1 MKQAMKITADINLE
15 NHETLNLVAS
25 IVKKNDTAS
34 GTSKCDCIPTLV
46 ACSLRGKD
54 ETEF

>member
-25 IVKKNDTAS
+25 IVKKKTLLLVVL
-34 GTSKCDCIPTLV
+34 DCLPTLV